1 MLDELRDGNV
11 HANLGLA
18 CVVSLR
24 DCLHEQVE
32 HLYGPAHSL
41 IERGSASCTDHDFL
55 HDEAVAGVRA
65 SIDDINSGHGQD
77 DLVVV
82 ATPLRMSTRAPS

>member
-18 CVVSLR
+18 CVVSPR
-24 DCLHEQVE
+24 DHLHEQVE
-32 HLYGPAHSL
+32 HLCGPAHSL
-41 IERGSASCTDHDFL
+41 LERGSASGADHDFL

-65 SIDDINSGHGQD
+65 SIDDVHPGHGQD
-77 DLVVV
+77 DLLVV
-82 ATPLRMSTRAPS
+82 ATPLRISTRAPS